1 MNRLTSGFFVAAL
14 IRRVTGDGGFAAVV
28 RKGAEDAGA
37 IALVFRD
44 REGGLTLFR
53 PAPQT
58 AYGEGSGE
66 RRFVASGGPGDQ
78 EHIDA
83 VLAREVRFDSD
94 LWVLEVETGG
104 APPETYIDIMP
115 T

>member
-1 MNRLTSGFFVAAL
+1 MNRVTSGFFVAAL
-14 IRRVTGDGGFAAVV
+14 IRRINGSGGFAAVL
-28 RKGAEDAGA
+28 RKGAEEAGA

-66 RRFVASGGPGDQ
+66 RRFAAMVGAGDQ

-83 VLAREVRFDSD
+83 ALAREARFDSD
-94 LWVLEVETGG
+94 LWVVEVETGG